1 LRILMGLWRSAD
13 DPAKVSRRL
22 GLSEGSRAFTT
33 LAELR
38 QELQTAPEAIP
49 VPEPAAAF

>member
-1 LRILMGLWRSAD
+1 MRIIVGLWNFSD

-22 GLSEGSRAFTT
+22 GLSEGSHAFTT

-38 QELQTAPEAIP
+38 QELERAPDAVP
-49 VPEPAAAF
+49 VPAAAY